1 MTQVEAGSRPTSMV
15 FGEQPVFD
23 SVEEERAYRKLHLAA
38 ALRAFAMYGFDRGV
52 AGHITVRDPEYP
64 DRFWVNPYG
73 THFGHIRSSD
83 LICVDHDGNIVA
95 GEGLLNT
102 AAFAIH
108 SAIHKARPDVV
119 AAAHAH
125 SRYGSSWAAVG
136 KPIEPITTESCFFFD
151 DHVVYDSWSGVAV
164 GEELTDDLARG
175 LGGNRAAILKNH
187 GILTVGESVD
197 EAAWWFI
204 ALERCC
210 ETQFLVASAGGPSP
224 MSKEEA
230 ERTHQLVG
238 RPHVGWFSFQP
249 LYQEIERSQPDIA
262 D

>member
-1 MTQVEAGSRPTSMV
+1 VTQLDASVRPTAMV
-15 FGEQPVFD
+15 FADPPVFG
-23 SVEEERAYRKLHLAA
+23 SAEEERMHRKQHLAA
-38 ALRAFAMYGFDRGV
+38 ALRVFAMHGFDRGV
-52 AGHITVRDPEYP
+52 AGHITARDPEYA

-73 THFGHIRSSD
+73 MHFGHIRSSD
-83 LICVDHDGNIVA
+83 LLCVDHDGRVI
-95 GEGLLNT
+95 EGNGILNT

-125 SRYGSSWAAVG
+125 SRYGSSWAAMG
-136 KPIEPITTESCFFFD
+136 KPIDPITTESCFFFN
-151 DHVVYDSWSGVAV
+151 DHAVYENWTGVTV
-164 GEELTDDLARG
+164 EEDLADDIAHA

-187 GILTVGESVD
+187 GILTVGASVD

-210 ETQFLVASAGGPSP
+210 EAQFLTASAGGADP
-224 MSKEEA
+224 MSQKEA
-230 ERTHQLVG
+230 EETHRLVG
-238 RPHVGWFSFQP
+238 SSRVGWFSFQP
-249 LYQEIERSQPDIA
+249 LYQEVARSHPDIA